1 MPATN
6 SLLTPSLIVKEALR
20 LLDNNLVMG
29 SLVYRDY
36 EAEFMKSQNGH
47 KIGAT
52 VSIDRPVRYTVRSGA
67 TAAPQDTIQGKV
79 DVTVDTQEGVD
90 VQFSSSDMTLS
101 IKQFS
106 EKYLKSAM
114 IQLANSVDLR
124 LMSLYNKV
132 WNWVGTP
139 GQTVDSFADFAK
151 GPQRLDEMAVPTSGR
166 SGVLSPA
173 DNWGLLGNFSGL
185 FTSDIAKSALTKAK
199 LPMVGGVDLYAAQN
213 IKTHTVGTKAGTPL
227 VNGASQ
233 ISTYLATKNTNT
245 QNIVTDG
252 WTASSA
258 ILKAGDVFTIA
269 GVFAVNPVSKAVLPY
284 LQQFAVQ
291 ADVSSDGA
299 GNATVS
305 IAPAIITSGAYQTVS
320 AAPADNAAITVLG
333 TASTGYPQNMIFTK
347 EAFALVMVPMELPS
361 GAVNPARETYKGLSA
376 RLIPYY
382 DGTSDLDNWRLDILY
397 GVKAVYPDLATRVSG
412 S

>member
-1 MPATN
+1 
-6 SLLTPSLIVKEALR
+6 
-20 LLDNNLVMG
+20 
-29 SLVYRDY
+29 
-36 EAEFMKSQNGH
+36 MKSQNGH

-67 TAAPQDTIQGKV
+67 TASPQDTIQGKV

-124 LMSLYNKV
+124 LMGLYNKV

-151 GPQRLDEMAVPTSGR
+151 GPQRLDEMAVPTAGR
-166 SGVLSPA
+166 NGVLSPA

-233 ISTYLATKNTNT
+233 TSTYLATKNTNT
-245 QNIVTDG
+245 QNLVTDG

-269 GVFAVNPVSKAVLPY
+269 NVFAVNPVSKAVLPY
-284 LQQFAVQ
+284 LQQFVVQ
-291 ADVSSDGA
+291 RGRRRRTAAATPRCRSRPPSSRRA
-299 GNATVS
+299 PIRRCRRRRPTTWPSPCSARPR
-305 IAPAIITSGAYQTVS
+305 PAIRRTWCSQ
-320 AAPADNAAITVLG
+320 
-333 TASTGYPQNMIFTK
+333 

-361 GAVNPARETYKGLSA
+361 GAVDPARETYKGLSA

-382 DGTSDLDNWRLDILY
+382 DGTNDLDNWRLDILY